1 MIITAGRPDPLGAT
15 PCAGGVNFA
24 IFSAHAERVE
34 LCLFQGGREVRL
46 TLPERSGDVW
56 HGHVTGLGEG
66 AEYGYRVHGPWAPDL
81 GHRFNPAKLLI
92 DPYARELTGPL
103 PWQPPMQGGTGPA
116 RPDRRDSAPVM
127 PRARVVAPDRPDWV
141 RPATP
146 WAETVIYEAHPRGL
160 TMTHPEVPAALRGRF
175 EGLACTPILEHLQRL
190 GVTALELL
198 PVAAFHDDRFLVEKG
213 LSNYWGYQPVGFLA
227 PEPRYG
233 GREGFRRMVRAL
245 HAAGIEVILDVVF
258 NHSGEGDGAG
268 PTLSLRGID
277 NASYYRLAEG
287 GRAYVNDTGTGNTLN
302 LAHPFVL
309 RLVMDSLRM
318 WVEEMGVDG
327 FRFDLAAT
335 LVRGASGAFDLH
347 SCFLAAIRQDPV
359 LSRVKL
365 IAEPWDIGPGG
376 YQLGAFPHPFTEW
389 NDRFRDGMRRFWRGD
404 AGQMPELARRIAGS
418 AEIFDHGGR
427 PATAS
432 VNFLTAHDGFTLQ
445 DLVAYNEKRNEANG
459 EGNRDGH
466 NANYSQALEAPADQG
481 ARKRAMLACLML
493 SQGVPMLLAGDEIG
507 NSQGGNNNA
516 YAQDNPI
523 GWVDWTGADRDLA
536 DFVARLAQIRR
547 AHPVLRQ
554 RRFLHANIRRQD
566 GMRDLI
572 WRLPSGA
579 EPGPP
584 DWHDAQARCLCAE
597 IRGAAEG
604 PEGEAAREACFLI
617 CNAGAALEVTLPP
630 GRWTR
635 LLDTAAPGLPDPVAL
650 TGSTCAAAQ
659 SVQLFT
665 RPIAAQE
672 QS

>member
-1 MIITAGRPDPLGAT
+1 MRITAGRPEPLGAT
-15 PCAGGVNFA
+15 PCAEGVNFA
-24 IFSAHAERVE
+24 LFSAHAEKVE
-34 LCLFQGGREVRL
+34 LCLFEGGQETRL
-46 TLPERSGDVW
+46 TLPERTGDIW
-56 HGHVTGLGEG
+56 HGFVEGVSEG

-81 GHRFNPAKLLI
+81 GHRFNPAKLLL
-92 DPYARELTGPL
+92 DPYARELTGRL
-103 PWQPPMQGGTGPA
+103 HWDALMQGGTGA
-116 RPDRRDSAPVM
+116 TRPDRRDSASVM
-127 PRARVVAPDRPDWV
+127 PRARVLAPDRPVWA
-141 RPATP
+141 RPCTP
-146 WAETVIYEAHPRGL
+146 WSETVIYEAHPRGL
-160 TMTHPEVPAALRGRF
+160 TMTHAEVPEALRGRY
-175 EGLACTPILEHLQRL
+175 EGLACEPVIAHLKRL

-198 PVAAFHDDRFLVEKG
+198 PVAAFHDDRFLVEQG
-213 LSNYWGYQPVGFLA
+213 LSNYWGYQPVGFMA

-258 NHSGEGDGAG
+258 NHSGEGDGTG

-277 NASYYRLAEG
+277 NAAYYRLAEG
-287 GRAYVNDTGTGNTLN
+287 GRAYVNDTGTGNTLD
-302 LAHPFVL
+302 LSHPFVL
-309 RLVMDSLRM
+309 RMVMDALRL

-347 SCFLAAIRQDPV
+347 SCFLATIRQDPV
-359 LSRVKL
+359 LNRVKL

-376 YQLGAFPHPFTEW
+376 YQLGAFPHPFVEW

-404 AGQMPELARRIAGS
+404 TGQMPELARRIAGS
-418 AEIFDHGGR
+418 AEIFDHAGR
-427 PATAS
+427 PATTS

-466 NANYSQALEAPADQG
+466 NANYSQALDDPAAQG
-481 ARKRAMLACLML
+481 ARKRALLASLLL
-493 SQGVPMLLAGDEIG
+493 SQGVPMLLAGDEVG
-507 NSQGGNNNA
+507 NSQRGNNNA
-516 YAQDNPI
+516 YAQDNEI
-523 GWVDWTGADRDLA
+523 GWVDWSDPDQDLA
-536 DFVARLAQIRR
+536 DFVAHLVQIRR

-554 RRFLHANIRRQD
+554 RRFLHANTRRQD

-579 EPGPP
+579 EPGAQ

-617 CNAGAALEVTLPP
+617 CNAGGPVEVQLPP
-630 GRWTR
+630 GRWMR
-635 LLDTAAPGLPDPVAL
+635 LVDSAQTGAHEAVEAGATACV
-650 TGSTCAAAQ
+650 AAQ

-665 RPIAAQE
+665 RPTAAQE